1 MTDQIFWSEQHEQ
14 IVAEV
19 NSFVKANRSLL
30 VEEWPDDKEQALRI
44 LRALGESGLLQ
55 YTVPAAY
62 GGRRERVEAQ
72 LLCLARE
79 HLAYVHTLA
88 DLMFAMQGLGSY
100 PITLSGS
107 PELKAQYL
115 HGVAT
120 GGLIAA
126 FAITEA
132 EAGSD
137 AGSMQ
142 TVAKRDGDDY
152 ILNGSKIYISNT
164 GIADFYIVFA
174 KTDPEARTRGVS
186 AFVVDARTEGLG
198 ERRMRML
205 SPHPIGELTFK
216 DCCVSGS
223 RLLGNEGEGFKIAMQ
238 TLDMFRPSVGA
249 AALGFGRRALDE
261 SISYAKRRV
270 QFGKPLAEFQAIQF
284 KLADMHTELEAAAL
298 LIGKAAYLKDSGEQV
313 TREAAVAK
321 LFATEAAQRAI
332 DQCVQI
338 HGGSGLVHGSIPE
351 RLYRD
356 IRAMRI
362 YEGTSEIQRLVIAS
376 QLLKE
381 AR

>member
-1 MTDQIFWSEQHEQ
+1 MRGQIVWSEQHEQ

-19 NSFVKANRSLL
+19 KSFTKAHKSLL
-30 VEEWPDDKEQALRI
+30 AEEWPDDKEQALQI
-44 LRALGESGLLQ
+44 LRALGASGLLE

-62 GGRRERVEAQ
+62 GGRRESVEAL

-79 HLAYVHTLA
+79 HLAYAHTLA

-100 PITLSGS
+100 PITLSGT

-132 EAGSD
+132 GAGSD
-137 AGSMQ
+137 VSSMQ
-142 TVAKRDGDDY
+142 TVAERDGDDY
-152 ILNGSKIYISNT
+152 VLNGSKIYISNT
-164 GIADFYIVFA
+164 GIADFYTVFA
-174 KTDPEARTRGVS
+174 RTDSGIS

-198 ERRMRML
+198 ERRIKML

-216 DCCVSGS
+216 NCRISRS
-223 RLLGNEGEGFKIAMQ
+223 RLLGSEGEGFKIAMR
-238 TLDMFRPSVGA
+238 TLDMFRSSVGA

-261 SISYAKRRV
+261 SISYAKRRI

-284 KLADMHTELEAAAL
+284 KLADMYTELEAAAL
-298 LIGKAAYLKDSGEQV
+298 LISRAAYLKDSGERV
-313 TREAAVAK
+313 TREAAMAK

-332 DQCVQI
+332 DECVQI

-362 YEGTSEIQRLVIAS
+362 YEGTSEIQRLIIAG

-381 AR
+381 AL

>member
-1 MTDQIFWSEQHEQ
+1 MREPFYGERHER
-14 IVAEV
+14 IVLEV
-19 NSFVKANRSLL
+19 NSFTEAHRTLL
-30 VEEWPDDKEQALRI
+30 EEEWPDDKEQALRI
-44 LRALGESGLLQ
+44 LDALGKSGLLG

-62 GGRRERVEAQ
+62 GGRQEQVEARALCLIRER
-72 LLCLARE
+72 
-79 HLAYVHTLA
+79 LAYTHTLA

-137 AGSMQ
+137 AGGMR
-142 TVAKRDGDDY
+142 TVAVRDGDDY
-152 ILNGSKIYISNT
+152 VLNGSKIYISNT
-164 GIADFYIVFA
+164 GIADFYTVFA
-174 KTDPEARTRGVS
+174 KTSPEAGTRGVS
-186 AFVVDARTEGLG
+186 AFVVDARTQGLG

-205 SPHPIGELTFK
+205 SPHPIGELTFD
-216 DCCVSGS
+216 DCRVSSS

-261 SISYAKRRV
+261 SLSYAKRRV

-284 KLADMHTELEAAAL
+284 KLADMHAQLEAAAL
-298 LIGKAAYLKDSGEQV
+298 LVGKAAYLKDSGKRI

-332 DQCVQI
+332 DECVQI

-356 IRAMRI
+356 IRAMRV

-381 AR
+381 TK

>member
-1 MTDQIFWSEQHEQ
+1 MRELFYGERHEQ
-14 IVAEV
+14 IAAEV
-19 NSFVKANRSLL
+19 SNFTEAHKTLL
-30 VEEWPDDKEQALRI
+30 EEEWPDDKEQALRI
-44 LRALGESGLLQ
+44 LGVLGKSGLLG

-62 GGRRERVEAQ
+62 GGRQEQVEART
-72 LLCLARE
+72 LCLIRE
-79 HLAYVHTLA
+79 HLAYTHTLA

-137 AGSMQ
+137 AGSMR
-142 TVAKRDGDDY
+142 TVAARDGDDY
-152 ILNGSKIYISNT
+152 VLNGSKIYISNT
-164 GIADFYIVFA
+164 GIADFYTVFA
-174 KTDPEARTRGVS
+174 KTSPEAGTRGVS

-205 SPHPIGELTFK
+205 SPHPIGELTF
-216 DCCVSGS
+216 DNCRISSS

-261 SISYAKRRV
+261 SLSYAKRRV
-270 QFGKPLAEFQAIQF
+270 QFGKPLVEFQAIQF
-284 KLADMHTELEAAAL
+284 KLADMYTQLEAAAL
-298 LIGKAAYLKDSGEQV
+298 LIGKAAYLKDSGRRV

-332 DQCVQI
+332 DECVQI
-338 HGGSGLVHGSIPE
+338 HGGGGLVHGSIPE

-381 AR
+381 TR